1 MLFFPSCF
9 FCPPFSTA
17 HTGSHSQEGEMK
29 VYRRESKD
37 PSDVCDRLKAFHSI
51 TGISA
56 KEMCEYFYDLDVKL
70 KWDHSLDSVRALEHL
85 DADTLTMHLVF
96 KRVWPSAQRET
107 CFLSHR
113 NHADNISYV
122 TNVTV
127 DDPKCPVP
135 VRVCLPVHR
144 FSLSLFFVFVGLSL
158 SLSVCLFVFASL
170 QTRDF

>member
-1 MLFFPSCF
+1 
-9 FCPPFSTA
+9 
-17 HTGSHSQEGEMK
+17 MK

-135 VRVCLPVHR
+135 VRA
-144 FSLSLFFVFVGLSL
+144 GLSL
-158 SLSVCLFVFASL
+158 SLSDCLCFCLYHA
-170 QTRDF
+170 